1 MDITELTK
9 ESKLQQ
15 NKWPLPFCV
24 TLGLFKGPRLQGQG
38 AWRSCLDNTF
48 QQKLN
53 MDKEEVVQ
61 ATFLTI
67 LHLEK
72 NPLNVE
78 FIATTNA
85 GFRNPSEPTKQP
97 MCPFLPT
104 LVSPVAT
111 LNLFLSSLCSHY
123 YSLLSPTASFL
134 SRRLTFHLKKV

>member
-1 MDITELTK
+1 MAIAFLCYTGT
-9 ESKLQQ
+9 
-15 NKWPLPFCV
+15 
-24 TLGLFKGPRLQGQG
+24 LQGAKATG
-38 AWRSCLDNTF
+38 SGSLEACLDNTF

-78 FIATTNA
+78 FIATTNV

-123 YSLLSPTASFL
+123 YSLLSPAASFL